1 MLQINWHKYPD
12 NVGQTVDSMGL
23 YAERY
28 GGHPALYGF
37 SLLNEP
43 AQSDRGVLQDY
54 YKRAYERVRQH
65 SANSYIVINPL
76 ISPFESGTE
85 SYWTGFMNPDQGYSK
100 VVMDLHYYSCFGG
113 DGDQT
118 NPDGAINYIRYDRQG
133 QINDYHSKNPKGI
146 IVGEWSACG
155 HFDVSR
161 AGDFAKIQAEVYGTT
176 RNGWTF
182 WSWTNGGTNNV
193 WSLKTAFNQGWLPS
207 QFPC

>member
-146 IVGEWSACG
+146 IVGM
-155 HFDVSR
+155 VR
-161 AGDFAKIQAEVYGTT
+161 V
-176 RNGWTF
+176 R
-182 WSWTNGGTNNV
+182 
-193 WSLKTAFNQGWLPS
+193 SLRR
-207 QFPC
+207 FPRW